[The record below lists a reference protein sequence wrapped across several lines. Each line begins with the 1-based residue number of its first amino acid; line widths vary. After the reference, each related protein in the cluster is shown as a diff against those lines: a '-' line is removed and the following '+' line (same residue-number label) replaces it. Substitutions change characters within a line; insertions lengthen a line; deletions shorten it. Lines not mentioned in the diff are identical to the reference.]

1 MPVGTGRGSGV
12 GVWCTDRLTGNVLGL
27 SNRLFALLGQSL
39 GALGAPS
46 VGTVLVKDGYVPS
59 WLARSWATLLFEDLG
74 DLVVACRPVP
84 GRGGELRPLAVY
96 RAGSPAGLTW
106 ARAGEQLSVYDL
118 PFAPVLLSYAQF
130 CSAGTGHTTTTLRPP
145 AAGSGVS
152 PVAART
158 LQTRSGL
165 FPSSGRRPAPR
176 SPAERRT
183 A

>member
-1 MPVGTGRGSGV
+1 M
-12 GVWCTDRLTGNVLGL
+12 GVWCTDRLTGTVLGL
-27 SNRLFALLGQSL
+27 NNRLFALLGQSL
-39 GALGAPS
+39 AALEAPS
-46 VGTVLVKDGYVPS
+46 VAAVLVRDGYVPS
-59 WLARSWATLLFEDLG
+59 WLARQWAALLFDDLG

-84 GRGGELRPLAVY
+84 ERSGELRPLAVY
-96 RAGSPAGLTW
+96 RAGSPAGLRW

-145 AAGSGVS
+145 APGSTVS

-165 FPSSGRRPAPR
+165 FPSPGRRPAPR
-176 SPAERRT
+176 SPAEKRT

>member
-1 MPVGTGRGSGV
+1 M
-12 GVWCTDRLTGNVLGL
+12 GVWCTDRLTGTVLGL
-27 SNRLFALLGQSL
+27 SNRLFGLLGQSL
-39 GALGAPS
+39 AALGAPS
-46 VGTVLVKDGYVPS
+46 VGVVLVPDGYVPS
-59 WLARSWATLLFEDLG
+59 WLARRWAGLLFDDLG

-84 GRGGELRPLAVY
+84 GRGSELHPLAVY
-96 RAGSPAGLTW
+96 RSGSPAGLTW

-118 PFAPVLLSYAQF
+118 PFAPVLLQYAQF

-145 AAGSGVS
+145 APGSAIS

-158 LQTRSGL
+158 LQARSGM
-165 FPSSGRRPAPR
+165 FPTSDRRPAPR